1 MSRTPA
7 PVNRRRFQRR
17 LLFAVAPLAVVLS
30 GCSSKDIPTML
41 GIPNPATKQAQ
52 ITHNL
57 WQGSWVALW
66 AVGALVWGLIIW
78 SVIAYRKR
86 SDALPK
92 QTRYNIP
99 IELMYTIV
107 PIMIVGVML
116 VFTIRDESTI
126 TKLSANPDVTV
137 NVVGFRWSWTFNYVD
152 ENVYDVGSPTQL
164 PTLYLPEGETVR
176 FKLDSPDVIHS
187 FWVPAFLMKMD
198 VIPGRTNQFEV
209 TPTKQGEFAG
219 KCAELCGV
227 DHSRMLFNVKVVS
240 PQDYQAHIEALR
252 AAGQTG
258 QLITGRIDTNAS
270 GDKQG
275 RTTIGGNQ

>member
-1 MSRTPA
+1 MSRTPI
-7 PVNRRRFQRR
+7 PTNGRRAKRR
-17 LLFAVAPLAVVLS
+17 LLLVVAPLAIALT
-30 GCSSKDIPTML
+30 GCSTKDLPNML
-41 GIPNPATKQAQ
+41 GIPNPVTKQGQ
-52 ITHNL
+52 ITHSL

-78 SVIAYRKR
+78 AVIAYRKR
-86 SDALPK
+86 SDVLPK

-99 IELMYTIV
+99 IELMYTVV
-107 PIMIVGVML
+107 PVMIVAVML
-116 VFTIRDESTI
+116 VFTIRDEATL
-126 TKLSANPDVTV
+126 TKVSANPDVTV
-137 NVVGFRWSWTFNYVD
+137 NVIGFRWSWTFNYVD
-152 ENVYDVGSPTQL
+152 ENVYDVGTPTQL
-164 PTLYLPEGETVR
+164 PTLWLPEGETVV
-176 FKLDSPDVIHS
+176 FKLNSPDVIHS

-198 VIPGRTNQFEV
+198 VIPGRTNEFQV
-209 TPTKQGEFAG
+209 TPDKIGEYAG

-258 QLITGRIDTNAS
+258 QLLTGRIETNAS
-270 GDKQG
+270 GTKQG

>member
-1 MSRTPA
+1 
-7 PVNRRRFQRR
+7 
-17 LLFAVAPLAVVLS
+17 
-30 GCSSKDIPTML
+30 ML

-86 SDALPK
+86 SDELPK

-107 PIMIVGVML
+107 PVMIVAVML
-116 VFTIRDESTI
+116 VFTVRDESAI

-137 NVVGFRWSWTFNYVD
+137 NVIGFRWSWTFNYVD

-252 AAGQTG
+252 TAGQTG
-258 QLITGRIDTNAS
+258 QLITGRIDTNAT

-275 RTTIGGNQ
+275 RTTIGGTQ